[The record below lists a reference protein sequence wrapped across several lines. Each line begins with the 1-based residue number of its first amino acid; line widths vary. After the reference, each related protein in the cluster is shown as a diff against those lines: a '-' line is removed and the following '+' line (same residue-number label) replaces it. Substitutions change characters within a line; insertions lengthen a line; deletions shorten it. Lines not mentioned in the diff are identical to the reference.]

1 MMIAP
6 LPPAEAAQVEI
17 LRGPNIKPVPIGKPM
32 AATMSGRV
40 LIKVGDNVT
49 TDHILPAG
57 ASILPLRSNIPAI
70 SEFTFQRVD
79 PDFVSRAKEW
89 GGGLIVGG
97 SNYGQGS
104 SREHAALSPM
114 YLGVR
119 AVIAKSFARIHYAN
133 LINNGILPLTF
144 DAPSDYDTLDLGDEL
159 VFADVRIA
167 LQKNEPITVDNWTKG
182 LRTRFIRS
190 SASASSPTCWQAVC
204 STIRVASEPEL
215 MGQTSYH
222 VTLIPGDGIGPEVIE
237 ASRKVLEATGVRF
250 DWDVQHA
257 GAAVAEREGT
267 PLPEAVLDSIRAN
280 GVALKGPVTTPIGS
294 GFRSVNVGIRKALD
308 LYANVR
314 PALTLP
320 GLPGVRSD
328 VDLIV
333 VRENTEGLYVGIE
346 HEVIPD
352 VAAEATRII
361 TRRALEQSGYYTPSS
376 AWLQWMDITAGGG
389 AHIQQIADGRSSQGR
404 PRGGGNVSRHRL
416 PRDDHRRYA
425 HAVSRS
431 ARGL

>member
-144 DAPSDYDTLDLGDEL
+144 DGPSDYDTLDLGDEL

-167 LQKNEPITVDNWTKG
+167 LQKNEPITVDNRTKG
-182 LRTRFIRS
+182 LRYTFHPQFSDRELAYLLAGGLLNHTR
-190 SASASSPTCWQAVC
+190 
-204 STIRVASEPEL
+204 
-215 MGQTSYH
+215 
-222 VTLIPGDGIGPEVIE
+222 GIGV
-237 ASRKVLEATGVRF
+237 
-250 DWDVQHA
+250 
-257 GAAVAEREGT
+257 
-267 PLPEAVLDSIRAN
+267 
-280 GVALKGPVTTPIGS
+280 
-294 GFRSVNVGIRKALD
+294 
-308 LYANVR
+308 
-314 PALTLP
+314 
-320 GLPGVRSD
+320 
-328 VDLIV
+328 
-333 VRENTEGLYVGIE
+333 
-346 HEVIPD
+346 
-352 VAAEATRII
+352 
-361 TRRALEQSGYYTPSS
+361 
-376 AWLQWMDITAGGG
+376 
-389 AHIQQIADGRSSQGR
+389 
-404 PRGGGNVSRHRL
+404 
-416 PRDDHRRYA
+416 
-425 HAVSRS
+425 
-431 ARGL
+431 